1 VEFSISDC
9 RPDPPAGG
17 YGIDPA
23 PASPAQIVDLIEI
36 RKSQIANRNS
46 QIEIRKSF
54 RFYDLKKPALRT
66 EPVFLHAWIAL

>member
-36 RKSQIANRNS
+36 RKSQI
-46 QIEIRKSF
+46 EIRKSF